1 MIFINLIIGSLIGV
15 CVGFMVNILD
25 DYFSKGE

>member
-1 MIFINLIIGSLIGV
+1 MIFLDLVIGTLIGI
-15 CVGFMVNILD
+15 CAGFMVNILD